1 MRRPALR
8 RSTSTSRPARRVWRS
23 RGTPPPHSSRRS
35 SAPESPELR
44 CPRRSRAGPPIP
56 PAPSVRTRMR
66 YPAARWTRHR
76 EDRRRPRSPRYR
88 RTRLP
93 PAPRTRP
100 RQRGLHPVCAPDRA
114 RESVGPR
121 RRYVVV
127 SADERRAGAVRGKGG
142 VVKSHDGNQCTN
154 CTSAHAPDRVDAR
167 IESTHD
173 GAVAS
178 SRRCVSRLGDRV
190 GTLEAWK

>member
-1 MRRPALR
+1 MRRPAPR

-56 PAPSVRTRMR
+56 RAPSVRTRMR

-142 VVKSHDGNQCTN
+142 VVKSHDGINART
-154 CTSAHAPDRVDAR
+154 APLPMRRTVSMR
-167 IESTHD
+167 GSESTHD